1 MDRSV
6 HVLQQKALSWHISFM
21 RTTSQSPC
29 LRETLATVVKLAKR
43 VFTCLIGL
51 NAAYMENDRIKKV

>member
-29 LRETLATVVKLAKR
+29 LREILAAVAIIR
-43 VFTCLIGL
+43 GNSQSVFLLVPI
-51 NAAYMENDRIKKV
+51 RP